1 MRPGAG
7 SLPAMHPTR
16 APGSDIELSLL
27 RVVVGYRVFGTLWL
41 AVLAGITLADRPTPD
56 RPWVV
61 VVTAVGVA
69 AWTGTVIWLS
79 FRRSRALRS
88 VAFLVADTVIAAATL
103 LAPDVAGSGSFA
115 GGYALAAVFHGAF
128 AFGWA
133 GAISVAGALSAVALW
148 QVNTDEVNDLTA
160 SSGAVLVYG
169 FAAAA
174 AAWTLSVIRHRDALR
189 AAAETALAEARAE
202 QARAEERAELAAR
215 IHDGVL
221 QTLALIQRDRDD
233 GARVAALARHQERQ
247 LRNVLY
253 GRPGTPG
260 DGFRASLAAACA
272 EVEDLSG
279 IRIDVVTVGD
289 RSWGP
294 EVEAIVLATREAVI
308 NAAKHADAA
317 EVAVYGEADGDH
329 LTVYVRDR
337 GVGFDPAAV
346 APERRGIAESIER
359 RLAAVGG
366 HAAIRSVPGAGTE
379 VRLEV
384 GERE

>member
-1 MRPGAG
+1 MDAPQTSGA
-7 SLPAMHPTR
+7 
-16 APGSDIELSLL
+16 DIELSLL

-41 AVLAGITLADRPTPD
+41 AVLAGITLADRPAPD
-56 RPWVV
+56 RAGVV
-61 VVTAVGVA
+61 VVTAIAVA
-69 AWTGTVIWLS
+69 AWTAVVIWLS

-88 VAFLVADTVIAAATL
+88 VAFLVADTLIAAATL
-103 LAPDVAGSGSFA
+103 VAPDLAGSGSFA
-115 GGYALAAVFHGAF
+115 GGYALAAVFHGAY
-128 AFGWA
+128 AFSWT
-133 GAISVAGALSAVALW
+133 GAISVAAALSAVALW

-189 AAAETALAEARAE
+189 VAAEAALAEARAE

-221 QTLALIQRDRDD
+221 QTLALIQRDRDN
-233 GARVAALARHQERQ
+233 GAQVAALARHQERE
-247 LRNVLY
+247 LRTVLY

-260 DGFRASLAAACA
+260 DGFRASLTAACA
-272 EVEDLSG
+272 QVEDLSG

-289 RSWGP
+289 RPWGP
-294 EVEAIVLATREAVI
+294 EVEAIVAATREAVI
-308 NAAKHADAA
+308 NAAKHAHAG
-317 EVAVYGEADGDH
+317 EVSVYGEVHGGH
-329 LTVYVRDR
+329 VTVFVRDR

-346 APERRGIAESIER
+346 APGRRGIAESIER

-366 HAAIRSVPGAGTE
+366 HAEIKSAPGAGTE
-379 VRLEV
+379 VKLEV
-384 GERE
+384 GEPV